1 MDIAIKGYFEF
12 LFPLLLVT
20 WAMLGIVRFTKALDF
35 MGKIGKPVIIVFS
48 VFITLYPFTGLS
60 LADYLLSLNPNYS
73 IGSIVFFFLFVWKK
87 FGRKPLLSHKNL
99 LQFSIWNVGVSLC
112 LFASYLGFVDF
123 DLYAMGYGFSFWFVV
138 TALLTIILI
147 LLRNPLSFIFILYII
162 SFDLKL
168 LYSNNF
174 FDYITD
180 GVLFLISLG
189 IVVFSVVKILILKY
203 RKSYA

>member
-1 MDIAIKGYFEF
+1 MDIAIRGYFEF
-12 LFPLLLVT
+12 LFPLLLIT
-20 WAMLGIVRFTKALDF
+20 WAILWITSFTKALDF
-35 MGKIGKPVIIVFS
+35 MGKIGKPVVIASS

-60 LADYLLSLNPNYS
+60 LAEYLLSLNPNYS
-73 IGSIVFFFLFVWKK
+73 IGSIVFFLIIIWKE
-87 FGRKPLLSHKNL
+87 FGRKPLLSYENL
-99 LQFSIWNVGVSLC
+99 LQFSIWNVGISLC
-112 LFASYLGFVDF
+112 LFTTYLGFVDF

-138 TALLTIILI
+138 TALLTIILT
-147 LLRNPLSFIFILYII
+147 LLRNPLSFIFIFYIV

-189 IVVFSVVKILILKY
+189 IVVFSIVKDLILKY
-203 RKSYA
+203 RKNYA